1 MSRRGWLF
9 VGFGVLIVALVIGL
23 PVAVWMIERLPERL
37 SQHETI
43 VLGQS
48 HLVPGSTAS
57 MRVVVRDSRD
67 AAPLPGASV
76 KVLLRPA
83 DGGRAAPIYEGET
96 GASGTLDVAFTV
108 PDSADPDHVL
118 MVETASS
125 LGSDLM
131 EKPVT
136 LTRDY
141 RVLVSTDKPL
151 YQPGQVIHVRAL
163 ALGVFD
169 HRPAGGQPLVLT
181 VADGKGNTVFRT
193 TLTTSAFGVVSTDFQ
208 LADEVNTGPYKI
220 AVTLDNT
227 TSEKTVTVEHYALP
241 KFDVA
246 LTTTWDY
253 YQPGDTVKGALTARY
268 FFGKDVAASAVSLEG
283 YTFDFERNAVVH
295 IEGQTDAAGQFTFAF
310 DLPDYFVGSDLDDG
324 RAVFYLEARVVD
336 QTGHAEVGRL
346 SLPVA
351 QQPLV
356 IDAIPEAGRLRPGVE
371 NILYVS
377 TSTPDGAP
385 VEAEIAVTTL
395 DAGETLI
402 AQTGVHGLAEVRFT
416 PVSTYAETSIV
427 IQARD
432 AMGAIAERG
441 FSFEGDG
448 REETVLLRPDAPIY
462 RVGETMG
469 LTLLTSRDVGTVYL
483 DIVREGQ
490 TVSTRAVEVVDG
502 YAEVAVDLA
511 PEFYGTLALHAYK
524 ILRSGQIVR
533 DTRLVVVDEA
543 ADLAVALT
551 TGRDS
556 YRPGED
562 ATVGVAVMDAAGGGV
577 QAALGLAVVD
587 EAVFA
592 LAEQDPGFAKLYFLL
607 EQELLEPKFELHGF
621 SIPDL
626 LREPCMGE
634 GEAGACS
641 ETLREAQ
648 MGAGKAAL
656 ASAVSAADPFTLAAN
671 SHEQAMA
678 RAYAR
683 QRAFY
688 RALATGSFGVFI
700 LLPLAAVVLNG
711 VAVARERAFWKSLG
725 VTIGV
730 VLLAA
735 LSLLGLLWLVEQL
748 PWRWQDAMLA
758 AAALLLGLVALVG
771 LGLLVASAIRC
782 RDIVLGLSLLLIPAV
797 VAVGVLMAW
806 AAHRA
811 DMMPDAGPVI
821 AGVVAWL
828 LLPFALLLRGAGS
841 VWERRAL
848 PALGGALLGLP
859 LLAVFA
865 VVVGAGYGTLVG
877 GGMGM
882 QAGFDE
888 ALAPMAAPEGM
899 MLDGGFRAGNDAFE
913 VEKRVE
919 VQESEGTAAMSV
931 GEPPRLRHYFPETML
946 WLPNEVTDAE
956 GRLNVDF
963 PVADSITTWRIV
975 ALASSQDGRLGSATG
990 GLRVFQDFFI
1000 DLNLPSSLT
1009 VGDEISLPVGVFNYL
1024 PESQTVRLEVA
1035 AADWFELLDEPVKE
1049 ITVAANDITVVSF
1062 RIRARDFGQQP
1073 FEVTAYGSRMSDAI
1087 RKDVRVF
1094 PDGKELRFSV
1104 SDRLDPTVDVIETV
1118 QIPADAIAGTQ
1129 RVLVK
1134 IYPGV
1139 VSQVVEGLDAL
1150 FRMPYGCFE
1159 QTSSATYPNILV
1171 LDYLKSADQVSP
1183 EVQMQAEAYINL
1195 GYQRL
1200 TTFEVPGDP
1209 GGFSLF
1215 GNAPADPM
1223 LTAYGLQ
1230 EFSDMSQVYEV
1241 DPALIRRI
1249 ANWLFDHQDTDGSWQ
1264 GVEGFHE
1271 TSLTGLTDRVPVTAF
1286 IVWGLADAGY
1296 AADAHTQAGVAFLR
1310 DHVSQVE
1317 TPYDLALVANALVA
1331 VDIKTE
1337 GISGPTDAVLDR
1349 LAAWAERDGDAA
1361 IWMPGRET
1369 YMGGSGISGRL
1380 ETTASAALA
1389 FLRAGRHSDL
1399 AQAALLT
1406 LTRNKDSFGTWE
1418 TTSATVLALKA
1429 LLESVRLSPET
1440 MDAVVIVRF
1449 DGQTRTVQVTPETF
1463 DVVQTLIFDGADVGL
1478 GRVSDLEITMAGE
1491 GNLMYQVTGS
1501 YYLPWEHLARYPEL
1515 TEGEALVSIDVAYDR
1530 TELAVNDTVGVQVT
1544 AQLNAPQGVA
1554 EQAILDLGVPPG
1566 FEVETEDLAQLV
1578 ARYQDLSNDDPRAQ
1592 VKRFEITGRQII
1604 LYVRNLN
1611 GIEPLRVAYRL
1622 RATFPLVARTPA
1634 SMAYDYYNPDAA
1646 ADAAPQVLT
1655 VAGE

>member
-1 MSRRGWLF
+1 
-9 VGFGVLIVALVIGL
+9 V
-23 PVAVWMIERLPERL
+23 PE
-37 SQHETI
+37 
-43 VLGQS
+43 
-48 HLVPGSTAS
+48 A
-57 MRVVVRDSRD
+57 
-67 AAPLPGASV
+67 
-76 KVLLRPA
+76 
-83 DGGRAAPIYEGET
+83 
-96 GASGTLDVAFTV
+96 
-108 PDSADPDHVL
+108 ADPDQVL
-118 MVETASS
+118 IVETASS

-141 RVLVSTDKPL
+141 RILVSTDKPL
-151 YQPGQVIHVRAL
+151 YQPGQIIHIRAL
-163 ALGVFD
+163 ALGTFD
-169 HRPAGGQPLVLT
+169 HRPAGEQPLVLT

-193 TLTTSAFGVVSTDFQ
+193 TVTTSDFGVAATDFQ

-220 AVTLDNT
+220 AATLDNT
-227 TSEKTVTVEHYALP
+227 TSEKTVTVEHYTLP
-241 KFDVA
+241 KFDVT
-246 LTTTWDY
+246 LTTTRDY
-253 YQPGDTVKGALTARY
+253 YQAGDTVEGTLMARY
-268 FFGKDVAASAVSLEG
+268 FFGKDVADSAVALEG
-283 YTFDFERNAVVH
+283 YTFDFERNVVVQ
-295 IEGQTDAAGQFTFAF
+295 IEGQTDATGELVFSF
-310 DLPDYFVGSDLDDG
+310 DLPDYFVGSPLDDG
-324 RAVFYLEARVVD
+324 RAVFYLEAHVVEE
-336 QTGHAEVGRL
+336 TGHAEVGRL
-346 SLPVA
+346 SLPVT
-351 QQPLV
+351 QQPLA

-371 NILYVS
+371 NILYVV
-377 TSTPDGAP
+377 TSTPNGAP
-385 VEAEIAVTTL
+385 VAAEIAVTVRDT
-395 DAGETLI
+395 GETLT
-402 AQTGVHGLAEVRFT
+402 ARTGDHGLAEVRFT
-416 PVSTYAETSIV
+416 PRTSYDEASIL

-432 AMGAIAERG
+432 ATGAVAERE
-441 FSFEGDG
+441 FSFEGDTG
-448 REETVLLRPDAPIY
+448 DEVILLRPDAPIY
-462 RVGETMG
+462 RVGDAMR
-469 LTLLTSRDVGTVYL
+469 LTVLTSRAVGTVYL

-490 TVSTRAVEVVDG
+490 TIGTRAVEMAAGHAEVVVDLSP
-502 YAEVAVDLA
+502 DL
-511 PEFYGTLALHAYK
+511 YGTLALHAYK
-524 ILRSGQIVR
+524 ILRNGQIVR

-543 ADLAVALT
+543 TDLAVTLEAGEDT
-551 TGRDS
+551 
-556 YRPGED
+556 YRPGDD
-562 ATVGVAVMDAAGGGV
+562 AIVNVDVMDSAGAGV

-607 EQELLEPKFELHGF
+607 EQALLEPKFELHGF

-626 LREPCMGE
+626 LGDPCMSDGD
-634 GEAGACS
+634 GDACS
-641 ETLREAQ
+641 ETLRQAQ
-648 MGAGKAAL
+648 SGAGKAAL
-656 ASAVSAADPFTLAAN
+656 ASAISDVDPFTLEAN

-688 RALATGSFGVFI
+688 RTLATGSLGMFV
-700 LLPLAAVVLNG
+700 LLPLAIVLLNSI
-711 VAVARERAFWKSLG
+711 AVAKVRAFWKSLG
-725 VTIGV
+725 VTIGAIF
-730 VLLAA
+730 LAA
-735 LSLLGLLWLVEQL
+735 LSLLGLLWLIDQL
-748 PWRWQDAMLA
+748 PWRWYDAMFA
-758 AAALLLGLVALVG
+758 AVALLLGLGALVG
-771 LGLLVASAIRC
+771 LGVLAVSAIRR
-782 RDIVLGLSLLLIPAV
+782 RDVLLGLSLLLIPGV
-797 VAVGVLMAW
+797 VAVGVLMGW
-806 AAHRA
+806 AADRA
-811 DMMPDAGPVI
+811 GIVPAAGSMI
-821 AGVVAWL
+821 AGLVAWL
-828 LLPFALLLRGAGS
+828 ALPSALLLRGAGF

-848 PALGGALLGLP
+848 PALGSVLLGVP
-859 LLAVFA
+859 LLAILF
-865 VVVGAGYGTLVG
+865 VVVGLGYGTPMG
-877 GGMGM
+877 GAMGM

-888 ALAPMAAPEGM
+888 ALAPMAAPEAM
-899 MLDGGFRAGNDAFE
+899 MLDGGFRAADGAVE
-913 VEKRVE
+913 VEKQVE
-919 VQESEGTAAMSV
+919 VQEAGGETATSV
-931 GEPPRLRHYFPETML
+931 GEPPRLRQYFPETML
-946 WLPNEVTDAE
+946 WLPDELTDAD
-956 GRLNVDF
+956 GHLTVDV

-990 GLRVFQDFFI
+990 GLRIFQDFFI

-1024 PESQTVRLEVA
+1024 PESQTVRLEMA
-1035 AADWFELLDEPVKE
+1035 GADWFELLDEPVKE

-1087 RKDVRVF
+1087 RKYVRVF

-1129 RVLVK
+1129 QVRVK

-1150 FRMPYGCFE
+1150 LRMPYGCFE
-1159 QTSSATYPNILV
+1159 QTSSTTYPNILV

-1183 EVQMQAEAYINL
+1183 EVQMKAEAYINL

-1249 ANWLFDHQDTDGSWQ
+1249 ADWLFDHQDGDGSWQ

-1349 LAAWAERDGDAA
+1349 LAAWAERDGDAV

-1369 YMGGSGISGRL
+1369 YMGGSGVSGQL

-1389 FLRAGRHSDL
+1389 FLRADRHSDL

-1440 MDAVVIVRF
+1440 MDATVSVRF
-1449 DGQTRTVQVTPETF
+1449 NGETKTVDVTPERF
-1463 DVVQTLIFDGADVGL
+1463 DLVQTVIFDDAAIPL
-1478 GRVSDLEITMAGE
+1478 GRASDVAITMVGE
-1491 GNLMYQVTGS
+1491 GNLMYQVAGR
-1501 YYLPWEHLARYPEL
+1501 YYLPWEHLARYPDLTGDEEL
-1515 TEGEALVSIDVAYDR
+1515 VEIDVAYDR
-1530 TELAVNDTVGVQVT
+1530 TELAVNDTVAVAVT
-1544 AQLNAPQGVA
+1544 ARLRESQAVA

-1566 FEVETEDLAQLV
+1566 FEVETADLTQLV
-1578 ARYQDLSNDDPRAQ
+1578 ARYQERAEDALQAQ
-1592 VKRFEITGRQII
+1592 VMRYELTGRQII

-1611 GIEPLRVAYRL
+1611 GAEPLHLSYRL
-1622 RATFPLVARTPA
+1622 RATFPLVVQTPA
-1634 SMAYDYYNPDAA
+1634 SMAYDYYNPDAT

-1655 VAGE
+1655 VVGE